1 MEAAAVFIVAFA
13 FISILFRLTNQRYS
27 GPGEA
32 ADIRNVAEHGKPVKS
47 LYSSSEVLTLHHR
60 IEVTDEAGNV
70 VYRAESQFPS
80 IHDKTDIYAADG
92 RHIAYFERKLISLH
106 EIHYVDMDNGKSFTL
121 SNELFHLIKDVTN
134 IEELGWVLDGNFIQL
149 NFTIK
154 DAKGE
159 LLAVVNQKAFSI
171 HDKFAV
177 DIYKPEHEEEIVAIL
192 ITLQHMV
199 RDREAAASGA
209 GGGSSSGQ

>member
-1 MEAAAVFIVAFA
+1 MLRKQ
-13 FISILFRLTNQRYS
+13 STQ
-27 GPGEA
+27 GPFG
-32 ADIRNVAEHGKPVKS
+32 R
-47 LYSSSEVLTLHHR
+47 EVGL
-60 IEVTDEAGNV
+60 
-70 VYRAESQFPS
+70 Q
-80 IHDKTDIYAADG
+80 
-92 RHIAYFERKLISLH
+92 
-106 EIHYVDMDNGKSFTL
+106 
-121 SNELFHLIKDVTN
+121 ELLPGD
-134 IEELGWVLDGNFIQL
+134 FIQL